1 MQWLPSLN
9 HEQRSTVLHEA
20 SSMIDPQSTAALSKH
35 TLLFSIQ
42 PEQTQTHACTH
53 VRTCRCECKTQQT
66 MSNLFSRF
74 SSPHLSHIHKHKHTQ
89 AHTKKHKHKHI
100 HTYRMHRAR
109 GRWPSHACIG
119 MAHGYWGHTC
129 AHPRQS
135 GSFLG
140 HHRWKAGSGARMA
153 AVPLKTS
160 AFHNKIKRERE
171 EIQGKVLS
179 TCKRSTPPPA
189 L

>member
-66 MSNLFSRF
+66 MNNLFSRF
-74 SSPHLSHIHKHKHTQ
+74 PPPHLSHIHKHKHTQ
-89 AHTKKHKHKHI
+89 AHTNKYKHKH
-100 HTYRMHRAR
+100 TFTRT
-109 GRWPSHACIG
+109 ACIVLEAG
-119 MAHGYWGHTC
+119 GLLMHVLAWRTAIGDTHVDILVK
-129 AHPRQS
+129 AAV
-135 GSFLG
+135 FLG
-140 HHRWKAGSGARMA
+140 ITGGR
-153 AVPLKTS
+153 
-160 AFHNKIKRERE
+160 
-171 EIQGKVLS
+171 QGVVLAWRQ
-179 TCKRSTPPPA
+179 CP
-189 L
+189 